1 MDNVQRFSKD
11 SKWVLIHVA
20 SATALILMM
29 CGVSFAQLSAVQEQL
44 TVQEHLLD
52 LRLHDYK
59 LLCTAS
65 WPQP

>member
-1 MDNVQRFSKD
+1 MEIAGRLGKD
-11 SKWVLIHVA
+11 LKWELIHVA

-29 CGVSFAQLSAVQEQL
+29 CGVSFAQLSAVQERL